1 MHIVVPLALVEIIAV
16 LGQAIGV
23 DDAEVGGLGRARPS
37 TSSAAAG
44 AVPGRR
50 LTNIVKARPDKFA
63 GGVVVG
69 DGAPPSIA
77 GNGAP
82 AHCAL
87 IIRSEEIV
95 TLPAISIACL
105 AVINPAA
112 IDGRSCLRVVYQP
125 VISCSA
131 VKIANGGIVIA
142 HDAAFACNRL
152 CNLVGSTIIL
162 FKLVIA
168 KCRRASVVNFVDPSN
183 QITGD

>member
-1 MHIVVPLALVEIIAV
+1 MVVPLALVEIIAV
-16 LGQAIGV
+16 LGKAVGI
-23 DDAEVGGLGRARPS
+23 DDAEVGGLRRARPG
-37 TSSAAAG
+37 TNSATAG

-50 LTNIVKARPDKFA
+50 LTNIVKSSPDEFS
-63 GGVVVG
+63 GGVIGG
-69 DGAPPSIA
+69 DGAPPGIA

-82 AHCAL
+82 VHGAL
-87 IIRSEEIV
+87 VIRGQEKV
-95 TLPAISIACL
+95 ALPTISIARL

-125 VISCSA
+125 AFICSA

-142 HDAAFACNRL
+142 HNAVIICDYL
-152 CNLVGSTIIL
+152 CDLGSGSISQ

-168 KCRRASVVNFVDPSN
+168 KCRLTGDVNFLDPAN